1 MLRRAAVSLLV
12 LCAGAGP
19 VTAQNREHQ
28 QLAAE
33 IQMLQQQNQQLSL
46 ALTQLTE
53 VLKSVNTRL
62 DANEQF
68 QQRRFADQELLVK
81 NLGSDLSAIRERTQ
95 DTDTRL
101 RTLRDE
107 IDALRQTFLALPALL
122 AQAQAASAPLDPD
135 NPNAAAPAPDGAAP
149 PTIPAPPPILT
160 LPSTA
165 GLSPNRLFDTAFADY
180 GSSQYAL
187 AISGFEQVVSTFPTA
202 ERADDAQFFIGES
215 LERLNRLPEAIA
227 AYNLVIQNY
236 PAGDQID
243 MAYYKRG
250 FVEAQMG
257 RTDAAR
263 ATFEEVVKRY
273 PDSPGA
279 LLARQRLAARDA
291 ALCCSIKA
299 LLVFLSARSK
309 RICSLVSS
317 LERFSIPS

>member
-1 MLRRAAVSLLV
+1 MTTMLRRAAVSLLV

-122 AQAQAASAPLDPD
+122 AQAQAASAPVDPD

-180 GSSQYAL
+180 GSSAGGGLLRGGGPGRLRGRL
-187 AISGFEQVVSTFPTA
+187 ARPGLLGEWRFG
-202 ERADDAQFFIGES
+202 ADDPARPG
-215 LERLNRLPEAIA
+215 RAP
-227 AYNLVIQNY
+227 
-236 PAGDQID
+236 PAG
-243 MAYYKRG
+243 RG
-250 FVEAQMG
+250 LRGAHRLSRGDGPRAG
-257 RTDAAR
+257 RLGHVLGQGPR
-263 ATFEEVVKRY
+263 H
-273 PDSPGA
+273 
-279 LLARQRLAARDA
+279 QRHRD
-291 ALCCSIKA
+291 
-299 LLVFLSARSK
+299 RT
-309 RICSLVSS
+309 
-317 LERFSIPS
+317 